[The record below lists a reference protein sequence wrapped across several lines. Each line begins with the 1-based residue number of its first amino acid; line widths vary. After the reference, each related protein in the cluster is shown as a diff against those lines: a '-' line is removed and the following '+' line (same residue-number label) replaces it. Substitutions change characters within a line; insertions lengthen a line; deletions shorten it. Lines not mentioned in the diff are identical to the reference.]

1 MRYFKFFVQ
10 GFTRA
15 LAQSAQKKMW
25 YSAHDRWF
33 FAHFSALSWYGVN
46 VIQKLVST
54 EKDSVPLGYWTD
66 EDDHLERTINDSGHG
81 ESRARLPRPWHL
93 LRGGRGVPQIRKRT
107 ARGGARCERGARPKL
122 FGAAGRE
129 SVRAMRSAKVV
140 DPSPW
145 FGSGGTGDLDTNRGP
160 PIPTPN
166 AKKLIRV
173 RTYVRTC
180 TRQELSLSRALLAMR
195 ETAIGSPSGGSFKFF
210 AFFLVEREEW
220 KFDSRID
227 D

>member
-1 MRYFKFFVQ
+1 M
-10 GFTRA
+10 
-15 LAQSAQKKMW
+15 
-25 YSAHDRWF
+25 
-33 FAHFSALSWYGVN
+33 
-46 VIQKLVST
+46 
-54 EKDSVPLGYWTD
+54 
-66 EDDHLERTINDSGHG
+66 ERTINDSGHE

-93 LRGGRGVPQIRKRT
+93 LRGGRGVPQVRKRT
-107 ARGGARCERGARPKL
+107 ARGEARCERGARPKL

-166 AKKLIRV
+166 AKKLTRV

-180 TRQELSLSRALLAMR
+180 TRQELSLSRALLTMR

-210 AFFLVEREEW
+210 AFFLVERE
-220 KFDSRID
+220 K
-227 D
+227 